1 MKKFNFE
8 NVMKSNI
15 ETIMNEIFGEV
26 PATNSPISII
36 HSSDIGY
43 TIELE
48 IPRIKKN
55 EVEIFVEGSFLHV
68 EVKSNTI
75 KFGKKYSLPDDISTT
90 NIKAKHEDGV
100 LYINLFRIAKQ
111 RANIIIE

>member
-75 KFGKKYSLPDDISTT
+75 KFGKKYSLPDLILPEIITT
-90 NIKAKHEDGV
+90 IF
-100 LYINLFRIAKQ
+100 INLLKQ
-111 RANIIIE
+111 RTGFRQFYI